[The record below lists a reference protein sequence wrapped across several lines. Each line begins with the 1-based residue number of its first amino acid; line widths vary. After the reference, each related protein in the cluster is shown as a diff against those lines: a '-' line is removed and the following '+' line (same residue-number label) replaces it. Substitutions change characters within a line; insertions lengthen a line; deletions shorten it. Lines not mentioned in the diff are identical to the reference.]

1 MSHITAPTVEELYN
15 TGVVGGEAAVAGVKK
30 HDSRFNREPP
40 ARHLEVAPAPVP
52 SRRDIFAFMLNPE
65 HFAVTLA
72 RAVELARY
80 QPNAV
85 DQQKAS
91 LRALVGLC
99 KLGAVRVALDG
110 DTLTVLD
117 KVISMGLPAVPLLVI
132 QLRTH
137 RIREITTDDG
147 AQAADLLSLVRGLAE
162 SPEEVHWPQDV
173 TVRVVTEPVAPEP
186 QPEKQK
192 DRRSG
197 GDRRS
202 GKDRRSTMTPDL
214 DEGEPPVTQDAS
226 VKEEPSV
233 KVEDD
238 GIYRATEPILNLQAS
253 SGAGR
258 VQSLDEALAALKADP
273 FVEDVL
279 SQLSVVALAIE
290 KAIAKN
296 GVKSALAAIAT
307 LVALEA
313 RAHEGTPHRA
323 YGITLRRV
331 LTPSVVLGA
340 ADLVLNAR
348 YKAQVGPVLA
358 RAGSDAASV
367 LIRKID
373 QASDEHETQSYVD
386 AVCGALDGPELLLPL
401 LHHKHWYVVEGGAR
415 LLGEIEAAGVV
426 PELAVAME
434 HKHPRVRAAAAGALA
449 KIGTPAAAKHLRQVL
464 ASDDDTLRAAVVQSV
479 GGRTSGA
486 FIQPVLDL
494 AEAKGLKPDVRWECY
509 RALGRI
515 GTPEALHALA
525 QVTEPG
531 KRLLGWKSTDRRIA
545 AIEGLALAGG
555 APVIKRLEE
564 LASDRDKAVSEAA
577 RKALQRMATRNSS

>member
-1 MSHITAPTVEELYN
+1 
-15 TGVVGGEAAVAGVKK
+15 
-30 HDSRFNREPP
+30 
-40 ARHLEVAPAPVP
+40 
-52 SRRDIFAFMLNPE
+52 MLNPE

-72 RAVELARY
+72 RAVELVRY

-85 DQQKAS
+85 DQQKTS

-117 KVISMGLPAVPLLVI
+117 KVISMGLPAVPSLVI

-147 AQAADLLSLVRGLAE
+147 AQAADLLSLIRGLAE

-173 TVRVVTEPVAPEP
+173 TVRVVTEPVAPEQ
-186 QPEKQK
+186 QPEKQEAAA
-192 DRRSG
+192 
-197 GDRRS
+197 
-202 GKDRRSTMTPDL
+202 TP
-214 DEGEPPVTQDAS
+214 EPPAPSPDPVEEPQVTQDVS
-226 VKEEPSV
+226 VAEEPSI

-238 GIYRATEPILNLQAS
+238 GIYRATEAMLNPQAP

-258 VQSLDEALAALKADP
+258 VRSLDEALAALKADP

-296 GVKSALAAIAT
+296 GVESALAAIAT
-307 LVALEA
+307 LVALET
-313 RAHEGTPHRA
+313 RAHEGAPHRA

-331 LTPSVVLGA
+331 LTRGVVLGA

-367 LIRKID
+367 LISRID
-373 QASDEHETQSYVD
+373 QASDEYETQSYLD
-386 AVCGALDGPELLLPL
+386 AVRGALDGPELVLPL

-415 LLGEIEAAGVV
+415 LLGEIEAEGAV
-426 PELAVAME
+426 PELAVAM
-434 HKHPRVRAAAAGALA
+434 KHENPRVRAAAAGALA

-464 ASDDDTLRAAVVQSV
+464 ASDDDTVRAAAVQSV

-486 FIQPVLDL
+486 LIQPVLDL

-531 KRLLGWKSTDRRIA
+531 KRLLGRKSTDRRIA

>member
-1 MSHITAPTVEELYN
+1 M
-15 TGVVGGEAAVAGVKK
+15 
-30 HDSRFNREPP
+30 
-40 ARHLEVAPAPVP
+40 
-52 SRRDIFAFMLNPE
+52 
-65 HFAVTLA
+65 
-72 RAVELARY
+72 
-80 QPNAV
+80 
-85 DQQKAS
+85 
-91 LRALVGLC
+91 GLC

-117 KVISMGLPAVPLLVI
+117 KVISMGLPAVPSLVMH
-132 QLRTH
+132 LRTH

-147 AQAADLLSLVRGLAE
+147 AQAADLLNLMRGLAE

-173 TVRVVTEPVAPEP
+173 TVRVVTEAVAPEQ
-186 QPEKQK
+186 QPEKQEAAAAEPPAP
-192 DRRSG
+192 S
-197 GDRRS
+197 
-202 GKDRRSTMTPDL
+202 PDPV
-214 DEGEPPVTQDAS
+214 EEPPVTQDAS
-226 VKEEPSV
+226 VTVEPSF
-233 KVEDD
+233 KVD
-238 GIYRATEPILNLQAS
+238 GIYREAIQNLQS
-253 SGAGR
+253 PSEAGR
-258 VQSLDEALAALKADP
+258 VRSLDEALAALKADP
-273 FVEDVL
+273 WVEDVL

-296 GVKSALAAIAT
+296 GVESALAAIAT
-307 LVALEA
+307 LVALEE
-313 RAHEGTPHRA
+313 RAHAGASHRA

-331 LTPSVVLGA
+331 LTPGVVLGA

-373 QASDEHETQSYVD
+373 QASDEHETRSYVD

-415 LLGEIEAAGVV
+415 LLGEIEAAGAV
-426 PELAVAME
+426 PELAVAM
-434 HKHPRVRAAAAGALA
+434 KHEDPRVRAAAAGALA
-449 KIGTPAAAKHLRQVL
+449 KIGTPAAAEHLRQIL
-464 ASDDDTLRAAVVQSV
+464 ASGDDTLRAAVVQSV

-486 FIQPVLDL
+486 FIRPVLDL

-525 QVTEPG
+525 QATEPG
-531 KRLLGWKSTDRRIA
+531 KWLLGRKSTDRRIA

-555 APVIKRLEE
+555 VPVIKRLEE

-577 RKALQRMATRNSS
+577 RKALQRIATGNSS